1 MQGLLESN
9 SNKVCSKYF
18 EQGLVDPDQQI
29 KRDRDR
35 DLFFSSRVWQIIFKQ
50 GLLKIPGNRLEK

>member
-9 SNKVCSKYF
+9 SSKVCSKF
-18 EQGLVDPDQQI
+18 FQQGLVDPDQQI

-35 DLFFSSRVWQIIFKQ
+35 D
-50 GLLKIPGNRLEK
+50 